1 MLRSTRLQDV
11 SIRQS
16 FGERIRLQF
25 LEIIIPK
32 EPVMGTTPQNVY
44 VTLTALLATATL
56 VACGGGSSNS
66 TSAPAAQVA
75 EAGQPV
81 VNKILVD
88 DVEVSKA
95 TYKVYSVKDDIG
107 TLSDTPLASEAD
119 EKRLPHVLL
128 LESQTGSSA
137 PLRAAFVD
145 RGEYALSAAIPL
157 SDLKSC
163 YKDLFATV
171 KTFHPSWGRD
181 AIAARLNDLD
191 MTVDEVC
198 GQVQTSGLSMK
209 DYIILMDKVSDY
221 WPNQKNIDGEVVM
234 FFKNIGVKPSTFQQA
249 LTDNGYTWDMFLK
262 RVSGREKGISE
273 FYSLYEQSSLTLTPF
288 LKYYMETAT
297 QPKLLAAAKNQL
309 KLMAAW
315 LGKDVRPQVT
325 ALVEPKKVL
334 AAAGD
339 SWKTFNDN
347 AQKTFDVFSQYFNM
361 AKVIWSVVENSAGSA
376 EVKNNLAQNYI
387 LSKNDTNAM
396 NYYGST
402 LSNSKKVSF
411 VGDTYA
417 FKMWENYRVDAYLSC
432 RYGAKNDSQP
442 GQWIPDISMKIPRA
456 EAGWSVIGGYE
467 VNANAVAGSIY
478 NNGTATAP
486 IPGMDVTMQVSAKNF
501 TTVRNEY
508 TFSCTGDKGAS
519 LLVQP

>member
-1 MLRSTRLQDV
+1 M
-11 SIRQS
+11 
-16 FGERIRLQF
+16 RIN
-25 LEIIIPK
+25 
-32 EPVMGTTPQNVY
+32 PQNVY
-44 VTLTALLATATL
+44 VKLSTLLATATL
-56 VACGGGSSNS
+56 AACGGGSNNS

-95 TYKVYSVKDDIG
+95 TYKVYSVRDEVG
-107 TLSDTPLASEAD
+107 TLSDTPLATEAD

-128 LESQTGSSA
+128 LESQTDSSSA
-137 PLRAAFVD
+137 LLRAT
-145 RGEYALSAAIPL
+145 YADKGVPALAAAMPL

-171 KTFHPSWGRD
+171 KTFHPTWGRD
-181 AIAARLNDLD
+181 EIAARLNDLD

-198 GQVQTSGLSMK
+198 GQVQTSGLSMR
-209 DYIILMDKVSDY
+209 DYIVLMDKVSDY
-221 WPNQKNIDGEVVM
+221 WPNQKNIDGEVVI
-234 FFKNIGVKPSTFQQA
+234 FFINIGVKPSTFQQA
-249 LTDNGYTWDMFLK
+249 LIDNGYTWDQFLK
-262 RVSGREKGISE
+262 RVSDRDKGITE

-297 QPKLLAAAKNQL
+297 QPKVLAAAKNQL

-315 LGKDVRPQVT
+315 LKKDLRPQVT
-325 ALVEPKKVL
+325 AAVEPNRVV

-339 SWKTFNDN
+339 SWQTFNEN

-361 AKVIWSVVENSAGSA
+361 AKVIWNIVENSAGSA

-387 LSKNDTNAM
+387 LSKNDANAM

-411 VGDTYA
+411 VGETYA

-442 GQWIPDISMKIPRA
+442 GQWIPDISMKIPRI
-456 EAGWSVIGGYE
+456 EAGWSAIGGYE

-478 NNGTATAP
+478 NNGTPNAP

-508 TFSCTGDKGAS
+508 TFTCTGDKGAS
-519 LLVQP
+519 LQAQP